1 MAAYQHRLRKYYK
14 AILRDLEPKRL
25 ADILYQ
31 EEVFDYDEMDEVKC
45 EKTRK
50 LQAEVLLGKVNR
62 MGDRKV
68 AIFVD
73 SLRQTQRHLYE
84 LLQTPVQGEAEALRR
99 SQAELGLGL
108 CTACDYDQQH
118 GNRNNHKFGQ

>member
-1 MAAYQHRLRKYYK
+1 
-14 AILRDLEPKRL
+14 
-25 ADILYQ
+25 
-31 EEVFDYDEMDEVKC
+31 MDEVKC